1 MPRLERAV
9 ASLRISGDDLIPDEI
24 SRLLGALP
32 TRAHRKDEAVPIG
45 TSGRTRIARFGG
57 WALHA
62 TDTAPEDLDAQVA
75 ELLGRLNPDLSVWQ
89 SLSTRFHI
97 DLFCGW
103 FMSGWNEGVEIAP
116 ATLLALGER
125 GILLG
130 IDLYGPDRD
139 TGDSGESDDG
149 VVLTRSLD

>member
-9 ASLRISGDDLIPDEI
+9 ASLRISGDDLIPEEI
-24 SRLLGALP
+24 SQQLDALP
-32 TRAHRKDEAVPIG
+32 TRAYRKNHTVPIG
-45 TSGRTRIARFGG
+45 TSGRNRIARTGG

-62 TDTAPEDLDAQVA
+62 TETVPEDLDAQVA

-89 SLSTRFHI
+89 ALSTRFHI

-103 FMSGWNEGVEIAP
+103 FMSESNEGVEIAP

-125 GILLG
+125 GILLS
-130 IDLYGPDRD
+130 IDLYAPDPESAD
-139 TGDSGESDDG
+139 DGESDDS
-149 VVLTRSLD
+149 VVLTRTLD